1 MTVVKFPDIQLQ
13 VLIQE
18 CMVPVRESQKR
29 FYNHFYGYGLTIC
42 LRYLPQRED
51 AVEAMN
57 DGFLKIFKELK
68 SFVPRGG
75 LLEDSLKAWI
85 RRIFIN
91 TSIDQLRRM
100 KKHGSESFDEVTGEE
115 MAVEETATDSIGYK
129 ELIELIG
136 LLSPAYRMVF
146 NLYVIDNYSHEEI
159 AEMLGISIG
168 TSKSNL
174 SKAKMNLRKMILVEQ
189 DKLKFYERK
198 AV

>member
-18 CMVPVRESQKR
+18 CMVPVRDSQKR
-29 FYNHFYGYGLTIC
+29 FYNHFYGYAITIC
-42 LRYLPQRED
+42 LRYLHQRED

-75 LLEDSLKAWI
+75 FIEDSLKAWI

-91 TSIDQLRRM
+91 TSIDHLRRM
-100 KKHGSESFDEVTGEE
+100 QKHSSESFDDTTGEDVS
-115 MAVEETATDSIGYK
+115 VEETATDSIGYK
-129 ELIELIG
+129 ELIGMIG

-146 NLYVIDNYSHEEI
+146 NLYVIDNYSHEEV
-159 AEMLGISIG
+159 AEILGISIG

-174 SKAKMNLRKMILVEQ
+174 SKAKMNLRKMILSE
-189 DKLKFYERK
+189 KEKIKFYERQ

>member
-1 MTVVKFPDIQLQ
+1 
-13 VLIQE
+13 
-18 CMVPVRESQKR
+18 MVPVRDSQKR
-29 FYNHFYGYGLTIC
+29 FYNHFYGYAISIC
-42 LRYLPQRED
+42 LRYLHQRED

-75 LLEDSLKAWI
+75 FIEDSLKAWI

-91 TSIDQLRRM
+91 TSIDHLRRM
-100 KKHGSESFDEVTGEE
+100 QKHSSESFDDTTGEDVS
-115 MAVEETATDSIGYK
+115 VEETATDSIGYK
-129 ELIELIG
+129 ELIGMIG

-146 NLYVIDNYSHEEI
+146 NLYVIDNYSHEEV
-159 AEMLGISIG
+159 AEILGISIG

-174 SKAKMNLRKMILVEQ
+174 SKAKMNLRKMILSE
-189 DKLKFYERK
+189 KEKIKFYERQ

>member
-18 CMVPVRESQKR
+18 CMVPVRDSQKR
-29 FYNHFYGYGLTIC
+29 FYNHFYGYAISIC
-42 LRYLPQRED
+42 LRYLHQRED

-75 LLEDSLKAWI
+75 FIEDSLKAWI

-91 TSIDQLRRM
+91 TSIDHLRRM
-100 KKHGSESFDEVTGEE
+100 QKHSSESFDDTTGEDVS
-115 MAVEETATDSIGYK
+115 VEETATDSIGYK
-129 ELIELIG
+129 ELIGMIG

-146 NLYVIDNYSHEEI
+146 NLYVIDNYSHEEV
-159 AEMLGISIG
+159 AEILGISIG

-174 SKAKMNLRKMILVEQ
+174 SKAKMNLRKMILSE
-189 DKLKFYERK
+189 KEKIKFYERQ

>member
-18 CMVPVRESQKR
+18 CMVPVRDSQKR
-29 FYNHFYGYGLTIC
+29 FYNHFYGYALTIC
-42 LRYLPQRED
+42 LRYLTQRED

-85 RRIFIN
+85 RKIFIN
-91 TSIDQLRRM
+91 TSIDHLRRIQ
-100 KKHGSESFDEVTGEE
+100 KHSSEPLEDNLGDEVSLEE
-115 MAVEETATDSIGYK
+115 NITNSIGYK
-129 ELIELIG
+129 ELIALIG
-136 LLSPAYRMVF
+136 LLSPGYRMVF
-146 NLYVIDNYSHEEI
+146 NLYVIDNYSHEEV

-174 SKAKMNLRKMILVEQ
+174 SKAKMNLRKMILSEQ
-189 DKLKFYERK
+189 EKIKFYERQ

>member
-1 MTVVKFPDIQLQ
+1 MALVKFPDFQLQ
-13 VLIQE
+13 VLIKE
-18 CMVPVRESQKR
+18 CLVPVRDSQKR

-57 DGFLKIFKELK
+57 DSFLKIFRELK
-68 SFVPRGG
+68 SFAPRNG
-75 LLEDSLKAWI
+75 LLEDALKAWI

-91 TSIDQLRRM
+91 TSIDRLRRL
-100 KKHGSESFDEVTGEE
+100 KKHQ
-115 MAVEETATDSIGYK
+115 VEELDHHHADEIQLEATISDTLGYK
-129 ELIELIG
+129 ELMQFIG
-136 LLSPAYRMVF
+136 QLSPAYRMVF
-146 NLYVIDNYSHEEI
+146 NLYVVDDYTHEEI

-174 SKAKMNLRKMILVEQ
+174 SKAKMNLRRMILSEQ
-189 DKLKFYERK
+189 EKIKLYERQ